1 LAFCFSDQPRYCPE
15 QVCCQRQENETLE
28 KSSNSV
34 SVADLRSEI
43 GNCRV
48 CADFLAARPRPVVQF
63 SETSRI
69 VIIGQAPGAR
79 VHASGVPWDDAS
91 GERLRQWTGLS
102 DKDFYDPAKVAL
114 VPMGFCYPGTGE
126 SGDLPPRLECAP
138 LWHKRVM
145 ECLPGNRLT
154 LLVGSYA
161 QKRYLSGLKRQTLT
175 EIVRDAGSWTAGF
188 FPLPHP
194 SWRSTIWMRRNP
206 WFEQET
212 LPALRSALRNVC
224 R

>member
-1 LAFCFSDQPRYCPE
+1 
-15 QVCCQRQENETLE
+15 LE

-91 GERLRQWTGLS
+91 GERLRQWMGLS

-126 SGDLPPRLECAP
+126 SGDLPPRPECAP

-175 EIVRDAGSWTAGF
+175 ETVRDAGSWTAGF

-194 SWRSTIWMRRNP
+194 SWRSAIWMRHNP

-212 LPALRSALRNVC
+212 LPALRAALRNVC

>member
-1 LAFCFSDQPRYCPE
+1 MLK
-15 QVCCQRQENETLE
+15 
-28 KSSNSV
+28 KSPNPV
-34 SVADLRSEI
+34 SVADLLSEI

-48 CADFLAARPRPVVQF
+48 CADVLAAGPRPVVQF
-63 SETSRI
+63 SATSRI

-102 DKDFYDPAKVAL
+102 DEDFYDPAKVAL
-114 VPMGFCYPGTGE
+114 VPMGFCYPGTGD
-126 SGDLPPRLECAP
+126 SGDLPPRPECAP
-138 LWHKRVM
+138 LWHERIM
-145 ECLPGNRLT
+145 EFLPGNRLT

-161 QKRYLSGLKRQTLT
+161 QKHYLTGLKRQTLT
-175 EIVRDAGSWTAGF
+175 EIVRDAGSRTAGF
-188 FPLPHP
+188 FSLPHP

-206 WFEQET
+206 WFERET
-212 LPALRSALRNVC
+212 LPALRSAVRNVH